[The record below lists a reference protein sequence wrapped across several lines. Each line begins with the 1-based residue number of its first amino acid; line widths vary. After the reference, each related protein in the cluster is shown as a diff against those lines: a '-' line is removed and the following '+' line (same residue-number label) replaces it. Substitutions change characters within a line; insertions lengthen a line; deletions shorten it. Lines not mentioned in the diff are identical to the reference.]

1 MDHTLGLGL
10 IEHLTKED
18 FFRMKITQNQKFVQ
32 KNLDYTLGLGL
43 IEHLTIEDFFG
54 MKTTQNQK
62 LIF

>member
-1 MDHTLGLGL
+1 
-10 IEHLTKED
+10 
-18 FFRMKITQNQKFVQ
+18 MKITQNQKFVQ